1 MSSTEVR
8 EQKRG
13 DSLLSIHSSSLFAG
27 RFVDER
33 RNSTLLLRK
42 YNFVQSSGKKAK
54 TCPYNVNKDCITED
68 INCLKADA
76 QVDHFPDSKRRFHSA
91 RAVLL
96 TYHSSSK
103 VKSSQETLLKLRGS
117 EYVAGSCDLDLKT
130 KIREQSA
137 KRRIDRIMKAEKEK
151 EEQERLAAIE
161 YQRKEEEKKKLR
173 TLRSTTFAVMAMN
186 VSAAGYNFKSF
197 TDKKKWLAEK
207 RMWTRQIVS

>member
-13 DSLLSIHSSSLFAG
+13 DSLLKIHSSSLFAG

-42 YNFVQSSGKKAK
+42 YYFVQSSGKKAK
-54 TCPYNVNKDCITED
+54 TCPCNLNKDCIKED
-68 INCLKADA
+68 MNCLKADA
-76 QVDHFPDSKRRFHSA
+76 QVNHFPDSEGRFHSA

-96 TYHSSSK
+96 KYHSSSK

-137 KRRIDRIMKAEKEK
+137 KRRINRIMKAEKEK

-161 YQRKEEEKKKLR
+161 DQRKEEEKKKVR

>member
-1 MSSTEVR
+1 MSSTEVGEQR
-8 EQKRG
+8 EG
-13 DSLLSIHSSSLFAG
+13 HSLLKRHSSSLFTR
-27 RFVDER
+27 RFEDEK
-33 RNSTLLLRK
+33 RNSSLRG
-42 YNFVQSSGKKAK
+42 YNFVQSSGKKAE
-54 TCPYNVNKDCITED
+54 TCPSLNKDYIKED
-68 INCLKADA
+68 MNCPKADA
-76 QVDHFPDSKRRFHSA
+76 QVDNLTDSIDSKRRIQPA

-96 TYHSSSK
+96 KSHSSSK

-137 KRRIDRIMKAEKEK
+137 KRRINRIMK

-161 YQRKEEEKKKLR
+161 DQRKRKGEEKKKVR

>member
-8 EQKRG
+8 EQKRS
-13 DSLLSIHSSSLFAG
+13 DSLLKIHSFSSFAG
-27 RFVDER
+27 RFVNER
-33 RNSTLLLRK
+33 RNSTLRK

-54 TCPYNVNKDCITED
+54 TCPNLNKDCIKED
-68 INCLKADA
+68 MNCPKADA
-76 QVDHFPDSKRRFHSA
+76 QVDQFPDSTDSKKRIQSA

-96 TYHSSSK
+96 ESHSSSK
-103 VKSSQETLLKLRGS
+103 VKSSQESLLKLRGS

-137 KRRIDRIMKAEKEK
+137 KRRINRIMKAEKEK
-151 EEQERLAAIE
+151 EEQDRLAAIE
-161 YQRKEEEKKKLR
+161 DQRKGEEKKKVR

>member
-13 DSLLSIHSSSLFAG
+13 DSLLKMHSSSLFAG

-54 TCPYNVNKDCITED
+54 TCPYNVNKDCIKED
-68 INCLKADA
+68 MNCLRADA
-76 QVDHFPDSKRRFHSA
+76 QVDRFPESKRRFHSA

-96 TYHSSSK
+96 QYHSSSK

-161 YQRKEEEKKKLR
+161 DQRKEEEKKKVR